1 MALPALADWTMAD
14 CDEGMPR
21 ELQKGIDR
29 RANAWASRMPFFR
42 NSLLV
47 RHNGKPSPC
56 VLLASSPL
64 RPPKWIVPELHRQV
78 DGNVAREPNG
88 RVTGKF
94 IFEVPLGAADGL
106 VNKIKGIGN
115 VRVQRSSRN
124 TQVPDSALA
133 LARLEVTLSNQELIV
148 PSDEGPWT
156 QLRKGLSTSLVAIF
170 WSLSWLIF
178 GVLVLLPWAL
188 IIYAIYRIVLRLRC
202 KPDVATPAA

>member
-1 MALPALADWTMAD
+1 VSAKGTAHFSRAVQRVQDSDNVIDSKVLYRLKLNKVTGIPA
-14 CDEGMPR
+14 R
-21 ELQKGIDR
+21 EVHVLGIEVRDVDMTENAI
-29 RANAWASRMPFFR
+29 AN
-42 NSLLV
+42 LV
-47 RHNGKPSPC
+47 RDAQG
-56 VLLASSPL
+56 
-64 RPPKWIVPELHRQV
+64 RQV

-106 VNKIKGIGN
+106 VNKIKGISI

-156 QLRKGLSTSLVAIF
+156 QMRKGLSNSLVAIF

-188 IIYAIYRIVLRLRC
+188 IIYAIYRIVLRLRR